1 MFKCS
6 EGTWYGMALSPAK
19 VAAAAVV
26 AVVTL
31 ALLAGGA
38 NAKEYKLPHSAD
50 AQHPNHLALMEMA
63 KRIAERTKNEV
74 TFKIFPN
81 NELGSPP
88 EQTEQLRRG
97 VVEFAVVSPSQ
108 LDKYDRAFGVVFIPY
123 QFDGYD
129 HAYRT
134 LDDTANKWLRGHA
147 EKAGFEYVANF
158 EWGFRA
164 LTNSRRAVNGPED
177 VKGMKLRVPPEI
189 QIKAAMEAL
198 GAITATIAFPEVYT
212 ALATKTVDGQDN
224 PVATDY
230 SSKFFEV
237 QKYLTMTKHVYTPM
251 FLMANANVWKGLSA
265 EQRQIISEEGVKAGN
280 EARKQVQEKEKWY
293 IAEMEKAGIQT
304 TYPDVAKFR
313 ALMGPANVAI
323 KEYVGV
329 AAWDDW
335 AKLIETSR
343 KK

>member
-1 MFKCS
+1 MVKS
-6 EGTWYGMALSPAK
+6 WKPLRVGGERSLARMLA
-19 VAAAAVV
+19 VAAVV
-26 AVVTL
+26 FGLT
-31 ALLAGGA
+31 AGGA
-38 NAKEYKLPHSAD
+38 LAKEFKLGHSAD
-50 AQHPNHLALMEMA
+50 AQHPNHIALVEMA
-63 KRIAERTKNEV
+63 KRIAQRTNNEV

-88 EQTEQLRRG
+88 EVTEQLRRG
-97 VVEFAVVSPSQ
+97 VIEFGVLSPSQ

-134 LDDTANKWLRGHA
+134 LDDSANKWLRGHA
-147 EKAGFEYVANF
+147 EKAGFEYISNF

-164 LTNSRRAVNGPED
+164 LTNSRRAVNSPED
-177 VKGMKLRVPPEI
+177 MKGMKLRVPPEI

-198 GAITATIAFPEVYT
+198 GAVTATIAFPEVYT

-230 SSKFFEV
+230 SSKFYEV
-237 QKYLTMTKHVYTPM
+237 QKYLAMTKHVYTPM
-251 FLMANANVWKGLSA
+251 FLLANPNVWKTLTPA
-265 EQRQIISEEGVKAGN
+265 QRQIITEEGVKAGN

-293 IAEMEKAGIQT
+293 IAQMEKGGIET
-304 TYPDVAKFR
+304 TYPDVSKFR

-323 KEYVGV
+323 KEYVG
-329 AAWDDW
+329 APAWDEW
-335 AKLIETSR
+335 AKLVEASR

>member
-1 MFKCS
+1 MVDRLNARS
-6 EGTWYGMALSPAK
+6 GRARASMTRTL
-19 VAAAAVV
+19 VIAAAALSLAAAN
-26 AVVTL
+26 AV
-31 ALLAGGA
+31 
-38 NAKEYKLPHSAD
+38 AKEYKLGHSAD
-50 AQHPNHLALMEMA
+50 AQHPNHVALVEMA
-63 KRIAERTKNEV
+63 DRIAKRTNNEV

-88 EQTEQLRRG
+88 EVTEQLRRG
-97 VVEFAVVSPSQ
+97 VIEFGILSPSQ

-134 LDDTANKWLRGHA
+134 LDNTANKWLHGHA
-147 EKAGFEYVANF
+147 EKAGFEYIANF

-164 LTNSRRAVNGPED
+164 LTNSRRPVNSPD
-177 VKGMKLRVPPEI
+177 DIKGMKLRVPPEI

-198 GAITATIAFPEVYT
+198 GAVTATISFPEVYT

-237 QKYLTMTKHVYTPM
+237 QKYLAMTKHVYTPM
-251 FLMANANVWKGLSA
+251 FLLANSNAWKSLTPA
-265 EQRQIISEEGVKAGN
+265 QRQIIAEEGVRAGN
-280 EARKQVQEKEKWY
+280 EARKQVQDKEKWY
-293 IAEMEKAGIQT
+293 IAQMEKGGMET

-323 KEYVGV
+323 KEYVG
-329 AAWDDW
+329 ATAWDEW
-335 AKLIETSR
+335 SKLVEASR
-343 KK
+343 KP

>member
-1 MFKCS
+1 MITLWNPTS
-6 EGTWYGMALSPAK
+6 RRSIALIATTALCL
-19 VAAAAVV
+19 AAAA
-26 AVVTL
+26 AS
-31 ALLAGGA
+31 
-38 NAKEYKLPHSAD
+38 AKEYKLAHSAD
-50 AQHPNHLALMEMA
+50 AQHPNHIALIEMG

-88 EQTEQLRRG
+88 EQAEQLRLG
-97 VVEFAVVSPSQ
+97 VIEFGILSPSQ

-123 QFDGYD
+123 QFDDYA
-129 HAYRT
+129 HAYKT

-147 EKAGFEYVANF
+147 EKAGYEYIANF

-164 LTNSRRAVNGPED
+164 LTNSRRPVNGPED

-198 GAITATIAFPEVYT
+198 GAVTATIAFPEVYT

-230 SSKFFEV
+230 SSKFYEV

-251 FLMANANVWKGLSA
+251 FLLANSRLWQSLTA
-265 EQRQIISEEGVKAGN
+265 EQRTIIAEEGIKAGN
-280 EARKQVQEKEKWY
+280 EARKQVQDKEKWY
-293 IAEMEKAGIQT
+293 IAQMEKGGIET
-304 TYPDVAKFR
+304 TYPDVSKFR
-313 ALMGPANVAI
+313 ALMGPANDAI
-323 KEYVGV
+323 KAYVGA

-335 AKLIETSR
+335 AKLIEVSR

>member
-1 MFKCS
+1 MITLWNPTS
-6 EGTWYGMALSPAK
+6 RRSTALIAATALCL
-19 VAAAAVV
+19 AAAA
-26 AVVTL
+26 AS
-31 ALLAGGA
+31 
-38 NAKEYKLPHSAD
+38 AKEYKLAHSAD
-50 AQHPNHLALMEMA
+50 AQHPNHIALIEMG

-88 EQTEQLRRG
+88 EQAEQLRLG
-97 VVEFAVVSPSQ
+97 VIEFGILSPSQ

-123 QFDGYD
+123 QFDDYA
-129 HAYRT
+129 HAYKT

-147 EKAGFEYVANF
+147 EKAGYEYIANF

-164 LTNSRRAVNGPED
+164 LTNSRRPVNGPED

-198 GAITATIAFPEVYT
+198 GAVTATIAFPEVYT

-230 SSKFFEV
+230 SSKFYEV

-251 FLMANANVWKGLSA
+251 FLLANSRLWQSLTA
-265 EQRQIISEEGVKAGN
+265 EQRTIIAEEGMKAGN
-280 EARKQVQEKEKWY
+280 EARKQVQDKEKWY
-293 IAEMEKAGIQT
+293 IAQMEKGGIET
-304 TYPDVAKFR
+304 TYPDVSKFR
-313 ALMGPANVAI
+313 ALMGPANDAI
-323 KEYVGV
+323 KAYVGA

-335 AKLIETSR
+335 AKLIEVSR

>member
-1 MFKCS
+1 MITLWNPTS
-6 EGTWYGMALSPAK
+6 RRSTALIAATALCL
-19 VAAAAVV
+19 AAAA
-26 AVVTL
+26 AS
-31 ALLAGGA
+31 
-38 NAKEYKLPHSAD
+38 AKEYKLAHSAD
-50 AQHPNHLALMEMA
+50 AQHPNHIALIEMG

-88 EQTEQLRRG
+88 EQAEQLRLG
-97 VVEFAVVSPSQ
+97 VIEFGILSPSQ

-123 QFDGYD
+123 QFDDYA
-129 HAYRT
+129 HAYKT

-147 EKAGFEYVANF
+147 EKAGYEYIANF

-164 LTNSRRAVNGPED
+164 LTNSRRPVNGPED

-198 GAITATIAFPEVYT
+198 GAVTATIAFPEVYT

-230 SSKFFEV
+230 SSKFYEV

-251 FLMANANVWKGLSA
+251 FLLANSRLWQSLTA
-265 EQRQIISEEGVKAGN
+265 EQRTIIAEEGMKAGN
-280 EARKQVQEKEKWY
+280 EARKQVQDKEKWY
-293 IAEMEKAGIQT
+293 IAQMEKGGIET
-304 TYPDVAKFR
+304 TYPDVSRFR
-313 ALMGPANVAI
+313 ALMGPANDAI
-323 KEYVGV
+323 KAYVGA

-335 AKLIETSR
+335 AKLIEVSR

>member
-1 MFKCS
+1 MFKCWNPTRFS
-6 EGTWYGMALSPAK
+6 KALSLARMLGT
-19 VAAAAVV
+19 AAAIFSLV
-26 AVVTL
+26 
-31 ALLAGGA
+31 AGGA
-38 NAKEYKLPHSAD
+38 AAKEYKLPHSAD
-50 AQHPNHLALMEMA
+50 AQHPNHVALVEMA

-97 VVEFAVVSPSQ
+97 VVEFAILSPSQ

-123 QFDGYD
+123 QFDGYE

-147 EKAGFEYVANF
+147 EKAGFEYIANF

-164 LTNSRRAVNGPED
+164 LTNSRRPVNGPED

-198 GAITATIAFPEVYT
+198 GAVTATIAFPEVYT

-230 SSKFFEV
+230 SSKYYEV
-237 QKYLTMTKHVYTPM
+237 QKYLAMTKHVYTPM
-251 FLMANANVWKGLSA
+251 FLLANANVWKSLTP

-280 EARKQVQEKEKWY
+280 EARKQVQEKEKGY
-293 IAEMEKAGIQT
+293 IAEMEKAGIVT

-313 ALMGPANVAI
+313 ALMGPANTAI
-323 KEYVGV
+323 KEYVGA
-329 AAWDDW
+329 AAWDEW
-335 AKLIETSR
+335 AKLIEASR